1 MSFRL
6 RDLPP
11 AFVACVPA
19 ADRASLGLSVP
30 EGVSGGCPEQRP
42 LKRALAPQQSA
53 SCETAKRRAVGFRG
67 PNATELAYL
76 REGLVGVDARYE
88 ALTFRFANGH
98 RYTPDWVVF
107 FAGAPVACHE
117 VKGGYRLHS
126 HGRARLAFD
135 QARVE
140 FPGLT
145 WVWGVVR
152 RGHLADCEVYRAGVR
167 K

>member
-1 MSFRL
+1 M
-6 RDLPP
+6 
-11 AFVACVPA
+11 
-19 ADRASLGLSVP
+19 
-30 EGVSGGCPEQRP
+30 
-42 LKRALAPQQSA
+42 
-53 SCETAKRRAVGFRG
+53 
-67 PNATELAYL
+67 
-76 REGLVGVDARYE
+76 VGVDARYE

-107 FAGAPVACHE
+107 HDGTPVSCHE
-117 VKGGYRLHS
+117 VKGAYRLHS

-140 FPGLT
+140 FPGLA

>member
-42 LKRALAPQQSA
+42 LKRA
-53 SCETAKRRAVGFRG
+53 AVGFRG

-88 ALTFRFANGH
+88 ALTFRLANGH

-117 VKGGYRLHS
+117 VKGAYRLHS

-140 FPGLT
+140 FPGLA

-152 RGHLADCEVYRAGVR
+152 RGHIADCEVYWEGV
-167 K
+167 KQ